1 MHSTVVIY
9 MCHVINK
16 ANKLDFTQ
24 VPNTGEYRVK
34 STDVQNAR
42 DHIWAMAWPRW
53 MQHHKPTKCR
63 NIYL

>member
-1 MHSTVVIY
+1 

-42 DHIWAMAWPRW
+42 DHIWAMAWPNGCNITNR
-53 MQHHKPTKCR
+53 PNVGTSIYSSR
-63 NIYL
+63 N